1 MKIALVHLRHAQTGG
16 TERFLNHLARHLAVL
31 GHDVAIV
38 CRRHAAAP
46 HPAVRFEVLRSPAL
60 GASWR
65 LLAFGRAV
73 EAHVAR
79 GGYDVVL
86 GLGKTWTHDVVRLG
100 GGLQATYL
108 RRAHEETLTPGKRLL
123 GAGRLKH
130 RLALAIEKRA
140 LAPGAARRVIV
151 NSEMVR
157 SDVLA
162 TYPLPPER
170 VAVIHN
176 GVDLELFHP
185 RRRAQEGAGLRAT
198 LGLDARAPVVLF
210 LGTGYGRKG
219 LDVLLA
225 AFARVLRSRPDA
237 RLLVAG
243 YDSGRARY
251 EALAERLGLGPAA
264 RFLGGRSDPEA
275 CFAAADAYALP
286 TRYDPFANT
295 TLEALASGV
304 PVVTTAA
311 NGGAE
316 VLAGPDA
323 GAVVEPEAGALA
335 EALLPLLAPEGRARH
350 AAAARACAERH
361 SIESKLALTTEVLE
375 EAAAVGARPR

>member
-1 MKIALVHLRHAQTGG
+1 VKIALVHLRHARTGG
-16 TERFLNHLARHLAVL
+16 TERYLNHLARHLAEQ
-31 GHDVAIV
+31 GHEVAIV
-38 CRRHAAAP
+38 CRRHAEAP

-79 GGYDVVL
+79 GDYDVVL

-100 GGLQATYL
+100 GGLHGTYL
-108 RRAHEETLTPGKRLL
+108 RLAHEETLTPGKRLL
-123 GAGRLKH
+123 GSGRLRN
-130 RLALAIEKRA
+130 RLVLAIEKRA
-140 LAPGAARRVIV
+140 LAPGAAQQVIV

-157 SDVLA
+157 RDVLA
-162 TYPLPPER
+162 TYGLSPER
-170 VAVIHN
+170 VVVIHN
-176 GVDLELFHP
+176 GVDLEQFHP
-185 RRRAQEGAGLRAT
+185 RRRGQEGLALRRE

-219 LDVLLA
+219 LDLLLD
-225 AFARVLRSRPDA
+225 AFARVLRGRPEA
-237 RLLVAG
+237 RLVVAG

-251 EALAERLGLGPAA
+251 EARARDLGISAA
-264 RFLGGRSDPEA
+264 VRFLGGRGDPEA
-275 CFAAADAYALP
+275 CYAAADVYALP

-304 PVVTTAA
+304 PVATTAA

-316 VLAGPDA
+316 VLAPDA
-323 GAVVEPEAGALA
+323 GAVVAPDPEAFAAALALLLEPEGS
-335 EALLPLLAPEGRARH
+335 ARR
-350 AAAARACAERH
+350 AAAARACAELH
-361 SIESKLALTTEVLE
+361 SIGSKLARTTAVLE
-375 EAAAVGARPR
+375 QVAAAGARR